1 MHIIRTSAVLTRTQA
16 LSPAEGTG
24 VAEISIMSFN
34 KQNACHKIITAGKSL
49 AFGGF
54 WGNLIFNHETPA

>member
-1 MHIIRTSAVLTRTQA
+1 MR
-16 LSPAEGTG
+16 
-24 VAEISIMSFN
+24 FN